1 MRLIDADDLKKEVSK
16 KKVVGRFNTLS
27 LIDAAPTIIWCS
39 ETSEGYPLMDLR
51 PREKGKWI
59 IHDRENLK
67 YGCNQCGNLTNI
79 NSNFCPNCGADMK
92 GGAE

>member
-1 MRLIDADDLKKEVSK
+1 MRLIDADKLKDEVNK

-51 PREKGKWI
+51 LRE
-59 IHDRENLK
+59 
-67 YGCNQCGNLTNI
+67 
-79 NSNFCPNCGADMK
+79 
-92 GGAE
+92 GGV